1 MYVIVAG
8 VGIIGRQITKSLVEN
23 RHDVVAIDRDAHV
36 CESVY
41 AETGALTIHG
51 SATDINTLEKA
62 GATKADVI
70 VCLMPGAADNIACAL
85 LSKSLGIPRIIIR
98 LRNPRYEEAYIQ
110 AGATNLIRVSH
121 LLVNQIMTEVEQPK
135 VRRIMT
141 LGGGEAEIYAAKI
154 PENARSAGM
163 KITEI
168 AQKRNFP
175 KECLFIGIYREEGG
189 EFLIPRGSSTLQEG
203 DTVFLLT
210 KGQFIKRAT
219 DFLARTK

>member
-1 MYVIVAG
+1 MYVIIAG
-8 VGIIGRQITKSLVEN
+8 VGIIGRQITKMLVEN
-23 RHDVVAIDRDAHV
+23 RHDVVAIDRDPDV

-41 AETGALTIHG
+41 AETGALTIQG
-51 SATDINTLEKA
+51 NATDINTLEKA
-62 GATKADVI
+62 GAAKADVI

-85 LSKSLGIPRIIIR
+85 LSKSLGIPRIVVR

-110 AGATNLIRVSH
+110 AGATSLIRVSH
-121 LLVNQIMTEVEQPK
+121 LLVNRIMTEVEQPK
-135 VRRIMT
+135 VRRIIT

-154 PENARSAGM
+154 PEKARSAGM

-175 KECLFIGIYREEGG
+175 KDCLFIGIYREESG
-189 EFLIPRGSSTLQEG
+189 EFLIPRGGSTLQEG

-210 KGQFIKRAT
+210 KSQYIKRAT
-219 DFLARTK
+219 EFLARTK